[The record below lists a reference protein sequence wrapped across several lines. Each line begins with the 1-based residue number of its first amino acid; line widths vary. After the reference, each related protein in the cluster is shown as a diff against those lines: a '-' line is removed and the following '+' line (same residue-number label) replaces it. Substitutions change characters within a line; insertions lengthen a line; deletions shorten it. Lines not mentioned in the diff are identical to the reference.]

1 MKEHKTPLLSLLK
14 RGWLYLRGLLY
25 FGPARTRRSIKL
37 VRSAIDAF
45 EQHYGR
51 LPEDDE
57 KLRLVQKLSWF
68 DQHYQRLPTPNEIAR
83 IVEQV
88 EIH

>member
-1 MKEHKTPLLSLLK
+1 MREHKTPLLFLLK
-14 RGWLYLRGLLY
+14 RGWLYIRGLLY
-25 FGPARTRRSIKL
+25 FGPARTQRSIKL
-37 VRSAIDAF
+37 VRSAIDSF

-57 KLRLVQKLSWF
+57 QLRLVQKLSWF
-68 DQHYQRLPTPNEIAR
+68 DQHYRRLPTPTEITH
-83 IVEQV
+83 IVEQL